1 MAGRLFRPRT
11 GQGYQFGPLF
21 RVGGKDTMDIGYYW
35 LFFGMFAAL
44 LPLYLLIKTVLHILN
59 IGIRP

>member
-1 MAGRLFRPRT
+1 
-11 GQGYQFGPLF
+11 
-21 RVGGKDTMDIGYYW
+21 MDIGYYW